1 MVTAHILIVDD
12 EEAIRDLL
20 KECFQ
25 GLGYEAITAA
35 NGSEALTSVSQY
47 DFDCIISDHV
57 MPDMNGLEL
66 LEQIR
71 GLRKK
76 VPFLMITGYP
86 NIETAVEVI
95 KLGGY
100 DYITKPLQLEDVR
113 IKVERALHT
122 KGLEKSL
129 KKLSGIAWAI
139 LISIPIWLI
148 LGIILGKIWRN
159 SLP

>member
-1 MVTAHILIVDD
+1 MIAARILIVDD
-12 EEAIRDLL
+12 DVAIRELL
-20 KECFQ
+20 KEFFQ
-25 GLGYEAITAA
+25 GLGYEINTAT
-35 NGSEALTSVSQY
+35 NGSEALTMISQN

-57 MPDMNGLEL
+57 MPDMNGLDL
-66 LEQIR
+66 LEQ
-71 GLRKK
+71 LVDKKKK

-86 NIETAVEVI
+86 TIETAVEVM
-95 KLGGY
+95 KQGAY

-139 LISIPIWLI
+139 VISIPIWLI
-148 LGIILGKIWRN
+148 LGILLGKIWRN

>member
-1 MVTAHILIVDD
+1 MTTIRILIVDD
-12 EEAIRDLL
+12 DEAIRELL
-20 KECFQ
+20 KDFFQ
-25 GLGYEAITAA
+25 GLGYEMATAV
-35 NGSEALTSVSQY
+35 NGSAALTMISQH
-47 DFDCIISDHV
+47 DFDCILSDYV

-66 LEQIR
+66 LEQ
-71 GLRKK
+71 LRKQK
-76 VPFLMITGYP
+76 KNIPFLMITGYP
-86 NIETAVEVI
+86 TIETAVEVM
-95 KLGGY
+95 KRGAY
-100 DYITKPLQLEDVR
+100 DYITKPLQMEDVR

-129 KKLSGIAWAI
+129 KKLSGIAWAM